1 MDADSDNDGVNDGQ
15 DVFPL
20 DTQETTDTDGDG
32 LGNNTDT
39 DDDNDGYSDQVENT
53 EGTNPLD
60 AFDTPA
66 DDDND
71 GIPNRTDNDA
81 NGDGF
86 DDNELFVSE
95 VVTPGVKW
103 SRSDLANCQFSA
115 IPQCHCKGV

>member
-1 MDADSDNDGVNDGQ
+1 MLSLRRTRNHRYRWRR
-15 DVFPL
+15 FR
-20 DTQETTDTDGDG
+20 
-32 LGNNTDT
+32 NNTDT

-95 VVTPGVKW
+95 VVTPGVNGPE
-103 SRSDLANCQFSA
+103 AT
-115 IPQCHCKGV
+115 CKLSI